1 MRGIVRQFEFLIV
14 TLITKMQDR
23 VSQFIIILLLTV
35 LTTSLRSS
43 ERQKTYC
50 NPMNLD
56 YAYGEIPDFY
66 LDVKHRS
73 TADPVIAL
81 FKGNY
86 FLFSTNQYGYWYS
99 SDLYHWKFIP
109 RRFLKSYHKVYDEL
123 CAPAAIA
130 IDDALFLLGSTH
142 EKNFPIWKSMNPTI
156 DSWTAAIE
164 PFQIAAWDPA
174 FFLDDDH
181 RLYLYWGSSN
191 EYPIYGQEIDVKTFQ
206 PIGEQKELLRL
217 HDDIYGWE
225 RFGEHADNTFLR
237 PFIEGAWMN
246 KYNGKY
252 YLQYAA
258 PGTEFSGYGDGVYI
272 GDHPLGPF
280 TYQPHNPF
288 SYKPGGFARGAG
300 HGSTF
305 HDIFGNWW
313 HVATMVISVKNN
325 FERRLGLWPA
335 GFDSDGVLYTN
346 TAYGDYPHYLPN
358 GRVDHLQSQFTGW
371 MLLNYNKPV
380 KVSSTLGGYHS
391 NFAVDEDIKT
401 YWSASTGNKGEW
413 LQSDLGSVSTVNAIQ
428 INYAD
433 QDAELMGKHLDL
445 FHQYVIYKSIDG
457 EKWSVLVDKS
467 KNTKDVPHDY
477 VELQQPTKARYLKI
491 ENKRV
496 PTGKFAISGFR
507 VFGKADGKAPD
518 IVKKFVSFRGDSE
531 RRNAWLKWQQSNDA
545 IGYTIYAGI
554 APDKLYNNILVYN
567 SNEYYFTA
575 MEKGRPYYFQIEAF
589 NESGIGNRTKVIKVD

>member
-1 MRGIVRQFEFLIV
+1 TYMIFGGVFERHPAL
-14 TLITKMQDR
+14 R
-23 VSQFIIILLLTV
+23 VV
-35 LTTSLRSS
+35 
-43 ERQKTYC
+43 
-50 NPMNLD
+50 
-56 YAYGEIPDFY
+56 
-66 LDVKHRS
+66 
-73 TADPVIAL
+73 
-81 FKGNY
+81 
-86 FLFSTNQYGYWYS
+86 
-99 SDLYHWKFIP
+99 
-109 RRFLKSYHKVYDEL
+109 
-123 CAPAAIA
+123 AA
-130 IDDALFLLGSTH
+130 
-142 EKNFPIWKSMNPTI
+142 EVNF
-156 DSWTAAIE
+156 
-164 PFQIAAWDPA
+164 
-174 FFLDDDH
+174 
-181 RLYLYWGSSN
+181 
-191 EYPIYGQEIDVKTFQ
+191 
-206 PIGEQKELLRL
+206 
-217 HDDIYGWE
+217 GWE

-305 HDIFGNWW
+305 QDIYGNWW
-313 HVATMVISVKNN
+313 HVATMAISVKNN

-335 GFDSDGVLYTN
+335 GFDADGVLYTN
-346 TAYGDYPHYLPN
+346 TAYGDYPHFLPN
-358 GRVDHLQSQFTGW
+358 GKVDHLQSQFTGW

-401 YWSASTGNKGEW
+401 YWSASSGNKGEW
-413 LQSDLGSVSTVNAIQ
+413 LQSDLGSVSTVYAIQ

-445 FHQYVIYKSIDG
+445 FHQYVIYQSIDG
-457 EKWSVLVDKS
+457 KKWNVLVDKS
-467 KNTKDVPHDY
+467 KNAKDVPHDY
-477 VELQQPTKARYLKI
+477 MELQQPAKARYLKI
-491 ENKRV
+491 ENRHV

-507 VFGKADGKAPD
+507 VFGRANGKPPD
-518 IVKKFVSFRGDSE
+518 IVKKFVALRGESD
-531 RRNAWLKWQQSNDA
+531 RRNAWIKWQQSNDA

-554 APDKLYNNILVYN
+554 APDKLYNSILVYN
-567 SNEYYFTA
+567 SNEYYFNA

-589 NESGIGNRTKVIKVD
+589 NESGIGKRTQVIKVD

>member
-1 MRGIVRQFEFLIV
+1 
-14 TLITKMQDR
+14 MQDR
-23 VSQFIIILLLTV
+23 VSQFIIILLLSV

-99 SDLYHWKFIP
+99 SDLYDWKFIP
-109 RRFLKSYHKVYDEL
+109 RRFLKAHHKVYDEL
-123 CAPAAIA
+123 CAPTAIVV
-130 IDDALFLLGSTH
+130 DDALLLLGSTH
-142 EKNFPIWKSMNPTI
+142 EKNFPIWKSTNPTT
-156 DSWTAAIE
+156 DFWTEAVD

-206 PIGEQKELLRL
+206 PIGEQRELLRL

-272 GDHPLGPF
+272 GDHPLGRF

-305 HDIFGNWW
+305 QDIFGNWW

-358 GRVDHLQSQFTGW
+358 GKADYLQSQFTGW

-380 KVSSTLGGYHS
+380 RVSSTLGGYHS

-413 LQSDLGSVSTVNAIQ
+413 VQSDLGSVSTVNAIQ

-433 QDAELMGKHLDL
+433 QDAELMGKHLGL
-445 FHQYVIYKSIDG
+445 NHQYVIYKSIDG
-457 EKWSVLVDKS
+457 MKWSVLVDKS
-467 KNTKDVPHDY
+467 KNKKDVPHDY
-477 VELQQPTKARYLKI
+477 VELQHPTKARYLKI
-491 ENKRV
+491 ENKQV
-496 PTGKFAISGFR
+496 PSGKFALSGFR
-507 VFGKADGKAPD
+507 VFGRANGKPPD
-518 IVKKFVSFRGDSE
+518 IVKKFVALRGESD
-531 RRNAWLKWQQSNDA
+531 RRNAWIKWQQSNDA

-554 APDKLYNNILVYN
+554 APDKLYNSILVYN
-567 SNEYYFTA
+567 SNEYYFNAT
-575 MEKGRPYYFQIEAF
+575 EKGRPYYFQIEAF
-589 NESGIGNRTKVIKVD
+589 NESGIGKRTEVIKVD

>member
-1 MRGIVRQFEFLIV
+1 
-14 TLITKMQDR
+14 MQDR
-23 VSQFIIILLLTV
+23 ISQFVISILLTL
-35 LTTSLRSS
+35 LATSVRSS
-43 ERQKTYC
+43 DRQNTYC

-66 LDVKHRS
+66 DVKHRS
-73 TADPVIAL
+73 TADPVIVL

-86 FLFSTNQYGYWYS
+86 FLFSTNQYGYWHS
-99 SDLYHWKFIP
+99 SDLFTWKFIP
-109 RRFLKSYHKVYDEL
+109 RRFLKPYHKVYDEL

-130 IDDALFLLGSTH
+130 IDGALLLLGSTH
-142 EKNFPIWKSMNPTI
+142 EKNFPIWKSTNPTT
-156 DSWTAAIE
+156 DSWTEAVD

-174 FFLDDDH
+174 FFLDDDR

-191 EYPIYGQEIDVKTFQ
+191 EFPIYGQEIDLKTFQ
-206 PIGEQKELLRL
+206 PIGEQKELIRLR
-217 HDDIYGWE
+217 DDIYGWE
-225 RFGEHADNTFLR
+225 RFGENADNTFLR

-246 KYNGKY
+246 KHNGKY

-280 TYQPHNPF
+280 IYQPHNPF
-288 SYKPGGFARGAG
+288 AYKPGGFARGAG

-305 HDIFGNWW
+305 QDTLGNWW
-313 HVATMVISVKNN
+313 HVGTMAISVKNN

-346 TAYGDYPHYLPN
+346 TSYGDYPHYLPDGKTN
-358 GRVDHLQSQFTGW
+358 HLQSQFTGW

-413 LQSDLGSVSTVNAIQ
+413 LESDLGSVSTVYAVQ

-445 FHQYVIYKSIDG
+445 FHQYVIYKSIDRK
-457 EKWSVLVDKS
+457 KWSVLVDKS

-477 VELQQPTKARYLKI
+477 VELTEPAQARYLKI
-491 ENKRV
+491 ENKHV
-496 PTGKFAISGFR
+496 PTGKFALSGFR
-507 VFGKADGKAPD
+507 VFGKANGKVPD
-518 IVKKFVSFRGDSE
+518 VVKKFVALRGDSE

-545 IGYTIYAGI
+545 VGYTIYVGI
-554 APDKLYNNILVYN
+554 APDKLYNNVLVYN

-575 MEKGRPYYFQIEAF
+575 MEKGRSYYFQIEAF
-589 NESGIGNRTKVIKVD
+589 NESGIGKRIEVIKVE